1 MNISEKIGIRLK
13 SKRVELGVTQ
23 EKLSEL
29 SELHTTYISDIE
41 NGKRNISM
49 KSLEKII
56 SGLNISFIEFFDHEI
71 FRK

>member
-1 MNISEKIGIRLK
+1 MYISEKIGSRLK
-13 SKRVELGVTQ
+13 NIRIELDITQ

-56 SGLNISFIEFFDHEI
+56 VGLNITFVSFFDNKI
-71 FRK
+71 FK

>member
-1 MNISEKIGIRLK
+1 MNISEKIGSRLK
-13 SKRVELGVTQ
+13 NIRIELDITQ

-56 SGLNISFIEFFDHEI
+56 TGLNITFVSFFDDKI
-71 FRK
+71 FKL

>member
-1 MNISEKIGIRLK
+1 MNISEKIGSRLK
-13 SKRVELGVTQ
+13 NIRIELDITQ

-56 SGLNISFIEFFDHEI
+56 LGLNITFVSFFDDKI
-71 FRK
+71 FKL

>member
-1 MNISEKIGIRLK
+1 MNISEKIGSRLK
-13 SKRVELGVTQ
+13 NIRIELDITQ

-56 SGLNISFIEFFDHEI
+56 IGLNITFVSFFDDKI
-71 FRK
+71 FK

>member
-1 MNISEKIGIRLK
+1 MNISEKIGSRLK
-13 SKRVELGVTQ
+13 NIRIELDITQ

-56 SGLNISFIEFFDHEI
+56 VGLNITFVSFFDNKI
-71 FRK
+71 FK

>member
-1 MNISEKIGIRLK
+1 MNISEKIGSRLK
-13 SKRVELGVTQ
+13 NIRIELDITQ

-56 SGLNISFIEFFDHEI
+56 IGLNITFVSFFDDKI
-71 FRK
+71 FKL